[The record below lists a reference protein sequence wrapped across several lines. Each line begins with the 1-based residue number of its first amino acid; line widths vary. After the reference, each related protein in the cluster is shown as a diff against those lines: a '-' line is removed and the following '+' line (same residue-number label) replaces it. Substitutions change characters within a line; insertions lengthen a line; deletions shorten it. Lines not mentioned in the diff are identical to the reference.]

1 MFDPIE
7 GRGQRITR
15 TKELTRRSHWNLASD
30 GKKISMFSESALD
43 RIEILDLQGGRKS
56 LVELKNWTVQAVAW
70 SPDNR
75 HLYISGQVGDEFQ
88 IASVGLD
95 GTVKSV
101 VSGPVGPAWITA
113 PRPSPDGRYLAFTLR
128 RYETNVVMLENF

>member
-1 MFDPIE
+1 MFDLIQ

-15 TKELTRRSHWNLASD
+15 TKEGARRSYWSLSSD
-30 GKKISMFSESALD
+30 GKKIAMFSESALD
-43 RIEILDLQGGRKS
+43 RIEILDLQGGGKS

-70 SPDNR
+70 SPDNQ
-75 HLYISGQVGDEFQ
+75 HLYISGAFGDEFQ
-88 IASVGLD
+88 IASVNLD